1 MTRCGSFALPQAN
14 RRCNTNIVL
23 IGCIADDFTGAGDI
37 ANTLSSGGMHTGLFV
52 GTPQDVV
59 TDFEAGVIAL
69 KTRSAPVAEAV
80 AESLRALAWLTARGC
95 RQFVFKY
102 CSTFDSTTQGNI
114 GPVAEA
120 LACAL
125 GTGGVVVCPA
135 FPANGRTVYQGHLFV
150 KDRLL
155 SESGME
161 HHPLTP
167 MTDPDIRRWL
177 TGQCTGGVGHVNFA
191 TVRAGPDA
199 LRAALA
205 AAAVAGERLVV
216 VDAVADDDLR
226 AIGAA
231 VASAALLTGGSGIAL
246 ALPANFRKAGLITGV
261 FRAAMPLAGPALILS
276 GSCSNA
282 TCAQVRRYAD
292 QHPAFMVETAAM
304 MAGEPVVD
312 AAWAFIEVHADSAPL
327 IFSTADPAQVVAAQ
341 DKFGREP
348 VAMATEV
355 LFGELARRGVAAGV
369 RRLVVAGGE
378 TSGAVVKSLGLRTL
392 TIGPEIAPGV
402 PSLRSVAGAVP
413 LSLAL
418 KSGNF
423 GDVDFFARA
432 VKMLGGEID

>member
-1 MTRCGSFALPQAN
+1 M
-14 RRCNTNIVL
+14 
-23 IGCIADDFTGAGDI
+23 
-37 ANTLSSGGMHTGLFV
+37 
-52 GTPQDVV
+52 
-59 TDFEAGVIAL
+59 
-69 KTRSAPVAEAV
+69 
-80 AESLRALAWLTARGC
+80 
-95 RQFVFKY
+95 FKY
-102 CSTFDSTTQGNI
+102 CSTFDSTTEGNI

-120 LACAL
+120 LARKL
-125 GTGGVVVCPA
+125 GAAGVVVCPA

-150 KDRLL
+150 NDRLL

-161 HHPLTP
+161 RHPLTP

-177 TGQCTGGVGHVNFA
+177 TRQCTSPVGHVSHA
-191 TVRAGPDA
+191 TVRAGPDE
-199 LRAALA
+199 LRIALA
-205 AAAVAGERLVV
+205 AAAGVGERLVV
-216 VDAVADDDLR
+216 VDAVDDDDLR
-226 AIGAA
+226 TIGAA
-231 VASAALLTGGSGIAL
+231 VAGAALLTGGSGIAL
-246 ALPANFRKAGLITGV
+246 ALPTNFRDAGLIGGV
-261 FRAAMPLAGPALILS
+261 VPAVTPVVGPAAILS

-282 TCAQVRRYAD
+282 TRVQVTRYAN
-292 QHPAFMVETAAM
+292 QHPSFMVETAAL

-312 AAWAFIEVHADSAPL
+312 AAWAFFEAYADSAPL

-348 VAMATEV
+348 VAMATEA

-369 RRLVVAGGE
+369 RRLIVAGGE
-378 TSGAVVKSLGLRTL
+378 TSGAVVKSLDLRTL

-402 PSLRSVAGAVP
+402 PSLRSVSGATP